1 LYGQLSLIENTDV
14 ELEHA
19 YGVKNNNGSEDDHAT
34 LLGVTGYQ
42 RSISYAFKYIHA
54 GPDYPGYYSDMD
66 YLSVGLAA
74 PLGER
79 LRLNTAFRQQKNN
92 LDLDPTLTSAAL
104 DRYRQVGLGYKF
116 TTGTHLSLEYR
127 NRNRED
133 RLPSPTFDYKE
144 DTLRFSLSHRFKK
157 FNLTASGESGKTK
170 NELTDQT
177 SILQRYTTSAYFRPT
192 QRQSYS
198 GYLSY
203 DTHSNLAGQK
213 SPRITAGL
221 NSFYRIADRTS
232 LNISVQIEDYLESG
246 NGESSEDS
254 LGSGNEEGSMDYSG
268 SGNEERHNL
277 ELGLT
282 HTVRSKIEFFDNN
295 KISVTSWYSSHQYS
309 EKDDEMSFL
318 LTWTIPF
325 GLPVSRKKS
334 IGGIKGHVYDEETKM
349 PVPDA
354 ILRVN
359 GATAVTDNEGNFIF
373 PSLRPGTYYLNLERA
388 GVGKN
393 KIPVQKN
400 PMEVTVEPGKEIFIE
415 RGITQGA
422 TVFGHIMLY
431 RFENDHN
438 NKVVSDKSGHYDASH
453 YVSAEGNS
461 SNGSLNNDE
470 ASLVKAY
477 GLANILVK
485 LSNGSDVKRRVTNE
499 KGYFGFEEL
508 RPGKWVLKIFDS
520 NLPEYHYLE
529 KNTFEFELGPGEE
542 KEIFANV
549 LPKKRRIHIIEDGGT
564 LLEEEKE

>member
-1 LYGQLSLIENTDV
+1 MHGQLNLIENTDV

-19 YGVKNNNGSEDDHAT
+19 YGVKNNNGSEDDYAT

-66 YLSVGLAA
+66 YLSVGLGA
-74 PLGER
+74 PLRNE
-79 LRLNTAFRQQKNN
+79 LRANVGFRQQKDN
-92 LDLDPTLTSAAL
+92 LDLDPTLGSAAL
-104 DRYRQVGLGYKF
+104 DRYHQVGLTYKF
-116 TTGTHLSLEYR
+116 TTGTHLSLDYR

-133 RLPSPTFDYKE
+133 RLPSPAFDYRE
-144 DTLRFSLSHRFKK
+144 DTLRLGLSKRFKK
-157 FNLTASGESGKTK
+157 VNLTASAELGKTK
-170 NELTDQT
+170 DELTEQT
-177 SILQRYTTSAYFRPT
+177 YPIQRYTTSAYFRPT
-192 QRQSYS
+192 KRQFYS

-203 DTHSNLAGQK
+203 DSHSNLRGEK

-221 NSFYRIADRTS
+221 NSFYRITHRTS
-232 LNISVQIEDYLESG
+232 LTFSVQTEDYL
-246 NGESSEDS
+246 
-254 LGSGNEEGSMDYSG
+254 GSD
-268 SGNEERHNL
+268 NEERYNVQTEDYLGSDNEERYNL
-277 ELGLT
+277 KLGLT
-282 HTVRSKIEFFDNN
+282 HTVRSKIEIFDNN
-295 KISVTSWYSSHQYS
+295 KISVSGWYSSYKYS
-309 EKDDEMSFL
+309 DQDDEMTYM

-334 IGGIKGHVYDEETKM
+334 IGGIKGHVYDEETKG
-349 PVPDA
+349 PVSDA

-393 KIPVQKN
+393 KIPVNKN
-400 PMEVTVEPGKEIFIE
+400 PMTVTVEGGKEIFIK

-438 NKVVSDKSGHYDASH
+438 NKVVAGKGGHYNANH
-453 YVSAEGNS
+453 YVAAEENRR
-461 SNGSLNNDE
+461 NGSLNNDE
-470 ASLVKAY
+470 ASLVKAH
-477 GLANILVK
+477 GLANILVE
-485 LSNGSDVKRRVTNE
+485 LSNGSEVKRRVTNE

-564 LLEEEKE
+564 LLEEERKKTP